1 MAASRTTPAPVE
13 PPPTTR
19 TSVSSVGTAT
29 GRSIAAAQGLSPG
42 RGLSLKPVA
51 LRVTFFRDSPLNGD
65 CPSNRCTARDGFRD
79 SPLRGQSLAKAG
91 PGTVPGTGTV
101 PQTGGAP
108 RDVFQGQPPSGTVP
122 ERTVRHLPCLFERLA
137 DGRNVA

>member
-51 LRVTFFRDSPLNGD
+51 LRVTFFRDSPLRGVLAKAG
-65 CPSNRCTARDGFRD
+65 PGTVPGTGTVPPTGGTARDGFRD

-91 PGTVPGTGTV
+91 PGTGTGK
-101 PQTGGAP
+101 
-108 RDVFQGQPPSGTVP
+108 RNEGT
-122 ERTVRHLPCLFERLA
+122 RLLPA
-137 DGRNVA
+137 

>member
-1 MAASRTTPAPVE
+1 VE

-51 LRVTFFRDSPLNGD
+51 LRVTFFRDSPL
-65 CPSNRCTARDGFRD
+65 
-79 SPLRGQSLAKAG
+79 RGQSLKG
-91 PGTVPGTGTV
+91 RFVT
-101 PQTGGAP
+101 
-108 RDVFQGQPPSGTVP
+108 
-122 ERTVRHLPCLFERLA
+122 CL
-137 DGRNVA
+137 VCSSV

>member
-51 LRVTFFRDSPLNGD
+51 LRVTFFRDSSLRGVLAKAGPGTV
-65 CPSNRCTARDGFRD
+65 PGTGTAPRTGGAPHDVFRD

-91 PGTVPGTGTV
+91 PV
-101 PQTGGAP
+101 
-108 RDVFQGQPPSGTVP
+108 TVP
-122 ERTVRHLPCLFERLA
+122 ERGLSL
-137 DGRNVA
+137 

>member
-1 MAASRTTPAPVE
+1 MVAKPRMAASRTTPAPVE

-51 LRVTFFRDSPLNGD
+51 LRVTFFRDSPL
-65 CPSNRCTARDGFRD
+65 
-79 SPLRGQSLAKAG
+79 RGVLAKAG

-101 PQTGGAP
+101 PPTGGTA
-108 RDVFQGQPPSGTVP
+108 RDVFQGQPTSGTVP
-122 ERTVRHLPCLFERLA
+122 SE
-137 DGRNVA
+137 GRSRDCPRNGGCPLK